1 MGRLITWN
9 MYFEWTDEF
18 WPGPQS
24 LHLEAHGDLK

>member
-18 WPGPQS
+18 WSGPQS
-24 LHLEAHGDLK
+24 LHREAHGAI

>member
-24 LHLEAHGDLK
+24 LDIEAHGAI